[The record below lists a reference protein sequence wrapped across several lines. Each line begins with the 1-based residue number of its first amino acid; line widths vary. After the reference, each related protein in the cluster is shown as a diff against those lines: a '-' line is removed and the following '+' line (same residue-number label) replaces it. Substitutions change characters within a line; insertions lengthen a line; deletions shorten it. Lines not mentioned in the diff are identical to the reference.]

1 MKTLSVIVLL
11 CTCIGIQTNAQTLE
25 QNVLGAAGDSF
36 INSVAQLNYTVGELS
51 VETAMANAVILSQ
64 GFHQTVLSVTEV
76 TEIGVF
82 NEIDVFPNPTQEY
95 VLVHFHG
102 FINENRNIQVYDLV
116 GQLVLEEELKA
127 NQEEIRLN
135 LADINAGQY
144 LLTISTENN
153 AMVNSYRIVKIN

>member
-1 MKTLSVIVLL
+1 MKTLSVLVLFS
-11 CTCIGIQTNAQTLE
+11 TCIILQSNAQSLE

-51 VETAMANAVILSQ
+51 VESEIANAIILTQ
-64 GFHQTVLSVTEV
+64 GFHQTTLSVTEV

-102 FINENRNIQVYDLV
+102 FINQDRKIQVYDLV
-116 GQLVLEEELKA
+116 GQLVLEEDLKA
-127 NQEEIRLN
+127 NEEEIRLN
-135 LADINAGQY
+135 LADIRAGQY

-153 AMVNSYRIVKIN
+153 AMVNSYRIVKLN